1 MPIVIELKKLDCN
14 IKNKMFKIKFTNVMF
29 CSLIIILMYTKG
41 RGRELKNI
49 VLVVV
54 IFCLTI
60 MSAVLMITTDNEAK
74 DSNKTKQEKT
84 EHTTKK
90 KEPQQKKQ
98 DKVINIKTQKDLA
111 EIIYSKQDEQTK
123 MDAYNEAI
131 KKGILPRSH
140 NYQEAVYAYEESVWL
155 KKNTGDN
162 N

>member
-1 MPIVIELKKLDCN
+1 M
-14 IKNKMFKIKFTNVMF
+14 
-29 CSLIIILMYTKG
+29 
-41 RGRELKNI
+41 KNI

-74 DSNKTKQEKT
+74 DSKKTKQEKT
-84 EHTTKK
+84 EQTTKK
-90 KEPQQKKQ
+90 KEQQSKKQ
-98 DKVINIKTQKDLA
+98 DKAINIKNQEELA

-123 MDAYNEAI
+123 MNAYNEAI
-131 KKGILPRSH
+131 KNGILPRSH

-155 KKNTGDN
+155 KKNSGDN

>member
-1 MPIVIELKKLDCN
+1 
-14 IKNKMFKIKFTNVMF
+14 
-29 CSLIIILMYTKG
+29 
-41 RGRELKNI
+41 
-49 VLVVV
+49 
-54 IFCLTI
+54 